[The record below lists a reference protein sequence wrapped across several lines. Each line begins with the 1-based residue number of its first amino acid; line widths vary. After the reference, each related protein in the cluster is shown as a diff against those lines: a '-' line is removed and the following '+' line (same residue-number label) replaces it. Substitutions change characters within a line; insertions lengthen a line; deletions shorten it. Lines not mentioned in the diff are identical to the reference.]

1 MTRPFSYSRA
11 AQCCAV
17 LAACAGVLR
26 CAAQSATVP
35 AGATATAS
43 RVPSDT
49 GHPPYTP
56 ADVHFI
62 SGMILHHAQAILI
75 AGWATSHGANPAVQ
89 VLFHRILV
97 SQRDEIALFKA
108 WLEDRHEAVPDY
120 AHVMMPGMT
129 MDPGMMMPGM
139 LSPEQLTQLDH
150 ARGTEFDHLF
160 LRFMVQHH
168 QGAITM
174 VNDLFASHGGGEEE
188 TVYRY
193 AANIF
198 ADQTTEIA
206 RMQRMLAADLFQGK

>member
-1 MTRPFSYSRA
+1 MTKSFHYWRA
-11 AQCCAV
+11 ARCGAV
-17 LAACAGVLR
+17 LALCAGVVR
-26 CAAQSATVP
+26 GAAQSATVP
-35 AGATATAS
+35 AAATATAA
-43 RVPSDT
+43 RAPSDT
-49 GHPPYTP
+49 GHQPYTA

-62 SGMILHHAQAILI
+62 SGMMLHHAQAILI
-75 AGWATSHGANPAVQ
+75 AGWAASHGAGSAVQ
-89 VLFHRILV
+89 VLCDRIVV
-97 SQRDEIALFKA
+97 SQRDEIALFKT
-108 WLEDRHEAVPDY
+108 WLDDRHEAVPDY

-129 MDPGMMMPGM
+129 MDAGMMMPGM
-139 LSPEQLTQLDH
+139 LTTEQLTQLDH
-150 ARGTEFDHLF
+150 TRGPEFDRLF

-206 RMQRMLAADLFQGK
+206 RMQRMLAADLFHGN